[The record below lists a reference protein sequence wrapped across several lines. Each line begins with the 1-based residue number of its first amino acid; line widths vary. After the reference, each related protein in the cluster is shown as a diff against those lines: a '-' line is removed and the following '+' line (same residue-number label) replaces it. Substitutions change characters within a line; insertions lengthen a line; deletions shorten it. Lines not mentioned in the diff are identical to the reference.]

1 MKAAA
6 SGAGLGQEMQTLAC
20 RGGMSFRFIW
30 GEDCFVFLLRD
41 DGFVLEALVEK
52 KSAVM
57 NVQQSKLVKGVFQN

>member
-6 SGAGLGQEMQTLAC
+6 SGAGLGQEVQTLAR

-41 DGFVLEALVEK
+41 DGFVLEALLGEQK
-52 KSAVM
+52 QPLRTYFSL
-57 NVQQSKLVKGVFQN
+57 N